1 MTPMYTQFNEGLGCF
16 LIISPQKIFEVKIL
30 IFPAQIPQS
39 ILIKFELTEDHLIQT
54 ETHEK
59 ITAKKKLN
67 DTSWKK
73 ADFIFKD
80 VAELDNWFFESSFVD
95 FLFSK
100 KLSLPS
106 LDE

>member
-1 MTPMYTQFNEGLGCF
+1 
-16 LIISPQKIFEVKIL
+16 
-30 IFPAQIPQS
+30 
-39 ILIKFELTEDHLIQT
+39 LTEDHLIQT

-59 ITAKKKLN
+59 ITAKNNLN

-80 VAELDNWFFESSFVD
+80 VAELDNWFFESSFAD